1 MNIFITF
8 FIFFIYVNSI
18 HAKMGERED
27 IKCSADNVVGGE
39 NGIGGT
45 ESIAGTENVGVME
58 NFAVMENVA
67 ETGNGV
73 GGAGNGVGGIELFGF
88 MLNGKFD
95 LTLEIEGFGKRLL
108 GGDTSLKNYHRFIF
122 LSRRERIFFFTA
134 EVIDRWFYEFG
145 ANFRILSVKFG
156 KILIPFGSDPLIH
169 HSYGG
174 LTGFDQELVP
184 FIWSEHGFNL
194 SLRAENKDTLIINE
208 VYIVNA
214 PKGTP
219 DEVLLLTFTSSPD
232 KLALGD
238 RLTVGYRD
246 FIFYLSL
253 YWNQYSGRYNS
264 ILWGVDISF
273 SPRQFISKL
282 SFLSVSYGFL
292 LADIQANPTKLGRY
306 SHFGNYI
313 RLAFAL
319 PSNFQLRLMSG
330 RQLINDGTISYNIFP
345 SGLLPLGSN
354 KKALIKSILNFALMY
369 RKKFFFSQLQ
379 YLIYLEDKKD
389 KLRFMVGFEF

>member
-95 LTLEIEGFGKRLL
+95 LTLEIEG
-108 GGDTSLKNYHRFIF
+108 
-122 LSRRERIFFFTA
+122 
-134 EVIDRWFYEFG
+134 
-145 ANFRILSVKFG
+145 FG